1 MKDEFNDIF
10 DTINLLH
17 KKYSSYEYLENIEN
31 FKKDSQELVKI
42 LEKYKVITKK
52 SVKAEHQKSRKKFKL
67 SKNNK
72 TKLLKRESNF
82 EKIEA
87 M

>member
-42 LEKYKVITKK
+42 LEKYKVISKK
-52 SVKAEHQKSRKKFKL
+52 SVKAEHKKSRKKFKI

-72 TKLLKRESNF
+72 TKLLTSENNF
-82 EKIEA
+82 QKIEA

>member
-31 FKKDSQELVKI
+31 FKK
-42 LEKYKVITKK
+42 
-52 SVKAEHQKSRKKFKL
+52 KFARI
-67 SKNNK
+67 SKNIRK
-72 TKLLKRESNF
+72 V
-82 EKIEA
+82 
-87 M
+87 